1 MPTMTWL
8 NPVADLSSSMSLDAS
23 GPRPRIRMR
32 ERAGPPRILYRSPPR
47 TTDPAIISSH
57 IAVWRPIGHDP
68 PHARLVKIDSAT
80 TSDGARAHERATLV
94 MICDIWKRKEGAFD
108 RTDRLMDCT

>member
-1 MPTMTWL
+1 M
-8 NPVADLSSSMSLDAS
+8 
-23 GPRPRIRMR
+23 
-32 ERAGPPRILYRSPPR
+32 

-80 TSDGARAHERATLV
+80 VRKTSDGARARDRATLV
-94 MICDIWKRKEGAFD
+94 MICVLWTTEEAGAYARADPVDGSPFA
-108 RTDRLMDCT
+108 RVLRRSSHGWAGPYGL

>member
-1 MPTMTWL
+1 TIPTMTWL
-8 NPVADLSSSMSLDAS
+8 NPLVDLSSSMSLDAS

-32 ERAGPPRILYRSPPR
+32 ERAGRPLRILYRSPPR

-94 MICDIWKRKEGAFD
+94 MICVLWKTEGG
-108 RTDRLMDCT
+108 RLCQERSA